1 MVDMSGHLDTLHLF
15 HNTDDEGS
23 SQIPDEK
30 LDELK
35 RRWEWFFFSQQK
47 KEFFL
52 KNTFLRL
59 KWILKLGNIKDRN
72 SNNGIK
78 QKPIQ
83 NLTSL

>member
-35 RRWEWFFFSQQK
+35 RRWE
-47 KEFFL
+47 
-52 KNTFLRL
+52 
-59 KWILKLGNIKDRN
+59 
-72 SNNGIK
+72 
-78 QKPIQ
+78 
-83 NLTSL
+83 